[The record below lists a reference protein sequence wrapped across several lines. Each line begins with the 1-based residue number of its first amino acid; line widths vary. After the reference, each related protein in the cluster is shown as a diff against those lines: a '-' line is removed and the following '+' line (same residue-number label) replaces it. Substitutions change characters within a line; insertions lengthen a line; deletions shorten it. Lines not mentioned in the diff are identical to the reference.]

1 MKQSL
6 QMKMGQSL
14 AMTPQ
19 LQQAIRLLQLSTL
32 ELQGEIQEALESNP
46 MLEVQEDDGSAP
58 DASDAAGDAD
68 AVEAREAREDA
79 AGDEAGGREERD
91 AREERAAE
99 DARDAQDG
107 TSDAADADD
116 PWETD
121 ALDATLAEFDA
132 SAEEFDRT
140 MAGMEEFEA
149 SAPEHDASGDADGD
163 VMPDE
168 LPVDSAWE
176 DVYEPAQSSSGSGDG
191 ESRDFTEFHN
201 PGVSSIQDHLNE
213 QIRFAPLTARDQA
226 IAETIIDAVD
236 NNGYLCDDVGSLI
249 EGLNRDLGPREE
261 RIDLEEFES
270 VLHLVQNL
278 EPAGCA
284 ARDAAECMAIQLAQ
298 MPPSDTVLHA
308 KAIAKDHLA
317 LLAQHD
323 FARLRRLLKID
334 DEALQDA
341 IRLIRSLNPRPGR
354 QLVNDHDQYVVPDV
368 FVKKV
373 KGVWRV
379 ELNPDIAPKLGI
391 NALYAGMVKRAD
403 KSDDNAFMKNNL
415 QEARWFIKSLQSR
428 NETLLRV
435 GTAIVE
441 RQRAFLEYG
450 DEAMKPLVLRDI
462 AEQLSLH
469 ESTISRV
476 TTQKYIHTPRGI
488 FEFKYFFSSHVSTAN
503 GGECSATAIRAMI
516 RKFIARE
523 DATRPLSDSRIASTL
538 VAEGIQVARRTVAKY
553 RESMAIPP
561 SNERKRLN

>member
-6 QMKMGQSL
+6 QIKMGQSL

-19 LQQAIRLLQLSTL
+19 LQQAIKLLQLSTL
-32 ELQGEIQEALESNP
+32 ELQTEIQSALENNP
-46 MLEVQEDDGSAP
+46 MLEMQEEDSGEP
-58 DASDAAGDAD
+58 
-68 AVEAREAREDA
+68 READLANESKETREAKRDEEKQVAEA
-79 AGDEAGGREERD
+79 AHSDENGSTEIAGP
-91 AREERAAE
+91 
-99 DARDAQDG
+99 
-107 TSDAADADD
+107 SD
-116 PWETD
+116 
-121 ALDATLAEFDA
+121 
-132 SAEEFDRT
+132 
-140 MAGMEEFEA
+140 
-149 SAPEHDASGDADGD
+149 D
-163 VMPDE
+163 VMPED

-176 DVYEPAQSSSGSGDG
+176 DIYEAATPTSSSTAPSDG

-201 PGVSSIQDHLNE
+201 SGISSIQDHLNE
-213 QIRFAPLTARDQA
+213 QIRFAPLSERDQV

-236 NNGYLCDDVGSLI
+236 NNGYLLDDVDTLL
-249 EGLNRDLGPREE
+249 EGLNRDFTLPEE
-261 RIDLEEFES
+261 MYTEDEFET

-278 EPAGCA
+278 DPAGCG
-284 ARDAAECMAIQLAQ
+284 ARDASECMTIQLAQ
-298 MPPSDTVLHA
+298 MTDSDTVMHA
-308 KAIAKDHLA
+308 RGIVKDHLD
-317 LLAQHD
+317 LLAAHD
-323 FARLRRLLKID
+323 FSRLRRLFKIN
-334 DEALQDA
+334 DEQLQAA
-341 IRLIRSLNPRPGR
+341 IALIRSLNPRPGR
-354 QLVNDHDQYVVPDV
+354 QLVNDHDQYIVPDV

-391 NALYAGMVKRAD
+391 NSLYAGMVKRAD
-403 KSDDNAFMKNNL
+403 KSDDNSFMRNHL

-435 GTAIVE
+435 ATAIVE
-441 RQRAFLEYG
+441 RQRSFLEYG

-516 RKFIARE
+516 RKFIAAE
-523 DATRPLSDSRIASTL
+523 DATKPLSDSKIASTL

>member
-19 LQQAIRLLQLSTL
+19 LQQAIKLLQLSTL

-46 MLEVQEDDGSAP
+46 MLEMQEDDGSTP
-58 DASDAAGDAD
+58 DASDAAGDGDDHRESLESARD
-68 AVEAREAREDA
+68 EARD
-79 AGDEAGGREERD
+79 
-91 AREERAAE
+91 AAE
-99 DARDAQDG
+99 DRRERE
-107 TSDAADADD
+107 SAADDKGADDD
-116 PWETD
+116 PWEI
-121 ALDATLAEFDA
+121 AELDATLAEFD
-132 SAEEFDRT
+132 SAEIEQSNLVDDLPSDYDIGVE
-140 MAGMEEFEA
+140 MQDISGNAP
-149 SAPEHDASGDADGD
+149 SADE
-163 VMPDE
+163 VMPDD

-176 DVYEPAQSSSGSGDG
+176 DVYEPVAPSSTGTAPEG
-191 ESRDFTEFHN
+191 EGRDFTEFHN
-201 PGVSSIQDHLNE
+201 AGLTSIQDHLNE
-213 QIRFAPLTARDQA
+213 QIRFAPLSERDQL
-226 IAETIIDAVD
+226 IAETIIDAID
-236 NNGYLCDDVGSLI
+236 NNGYLLDEVDSLI
-249 EGLNRDLGPREE
+249 EGLNIDFGAREE
-261 RIDLEEFES
+261 GVKIDEFES
-270 VLHLVQNL
+270 VLHLIQHL
-278 EPAGCA
+278 DPAGCG
-284 ARDAAECMAIQLAQ
+284 ARSAAECMVIQLSQ
-298 MPPSDTVLHA
+298 MPDTESVQHA
-308 KAIAKDHLA
+308 RTIAANHLD
-317 LLAQHD
+317 LLAAHD
-323 FARLRRLLKID
+323 FARLRRLLKV
-334 DEALQDA
+334 DEDSLQAA
-341 IRLIRSLNPRPGR
+341 IKIIRSLNPRPGR
-354 QLVNDHDQYVVPDV
+354 QLVNDHDEYIVPDV
-368 FVKKV
+368 FVKKQ

-403 KSDDNAFMKNNL
+403 KSDDNAFMRNNL

-435 GTAIVE
+435 ATAIVE

-462 AEQLSLH
+462 AEQLTLH

-516 RKFIARE
+516 RKFIAAE
-523 DATRPLSDSRIASTL
+523 DATKPLSDSKIASTL

-553 RESMAIPP
+553 RESMSIPP